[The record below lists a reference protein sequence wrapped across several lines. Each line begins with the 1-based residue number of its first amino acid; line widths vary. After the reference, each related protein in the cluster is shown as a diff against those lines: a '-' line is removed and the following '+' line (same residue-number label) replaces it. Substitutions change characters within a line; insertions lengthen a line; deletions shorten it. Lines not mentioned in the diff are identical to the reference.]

1 MPWKAKVQ
9 IIWNFFALLPAL
21 FYFLAWLS
29 LSLQAFFIS
38 IQLFIFMG
46 STFLI
51 ISSIVSAIGLKLLIL
66 RDVGDSNLR
75 PVRDVYY
82 GAFKVN
88 IVSYFILYPLMF
100 GLSASQFSIGVIFL
114 VVALIMAIPIRV
126 YMSSLSKEYREI
138 KRRYVLGKWTCRR
151 CKVSL
156 SYVRRYRR
164 WKCHRC
170 GKWY

>member
-9 IIWNFFALLPAL
+9 IVWNFIALLPAL
-21 FYFLAWLS
+21 FYFFFWLT
-29 LSLQAFFIS
+29 LSVQTFLTS
-38 IQLFIFMG
+38 IQIFIFIG
-46 STFLI
+46 SAFLI
-51 ISSIVSAIGLKLLIL
+51 MSSIVSAISLKLLIL

-75 PVRDVYY
+75 PVREIYF

-88 IVSYFILYPLMF
+88 IVSYFILYPLLI
-100 GLSASQFSIGVIFL
+100 GASTGQLSIGAIFL
-114 VVALIMAIPIRV
+114 IVALIMAIPIRI
-126 YMSSLSKEYREI
+126 YMSGLSRDYRI
-138 KRRYVLGKWTCRR
+138 VKRRYVLGKHLCRR

-156 SYVRRYRR
+156 SYIRRYRR